1 MSALVNFFGDNAM
14 FYKDITQ
21 WMRNRTFA
29 SLFFGLLLVAEALSL
44 FIIAGSDDISNPG
57 VSMFYTL
64 YLVLIIYALLIAYMG
79 NGLTSR
85 EFVNRTFELFE
96 LSGMSLER
104 MVGGKI
110 LSMLY
115 QFFFGFFCLVPF
127 MFFAYFLG
135 GLDFFEML
143 VGVVMA
149 GFMAL
154 PLYLV
159 SLLSALTGRFKQI
172 ALLARLGAVFA
183 LGMFILFAAI
193 SFFANQPIM
202 QEIVSDL
209 TDFFKR
215 LFGGSAEALVIFV
228 VSVAIYVQACLLLFY
243 FCCDSISRESDS
255 REIPIKVLTGSLIL
269 CWMFYFGY
277 KIVINGYEKGVTYL
291 VVVPVFLALLALG
304 VRTFYN
310 RAAVPPIVA
319 RRYRG
324 ATGFRRI
331 LYVLF
336 RPGIEGSL
344 RTLLLLIL
352 LSVAAGQI
360 AVMLLPTGFGS
371 ADLAAVEWWSGMSL
385 LVQIP
390 WFLAIPHVF
399 FARARDMRYNYAGQ
413 RTITVAWWVVLG
425 ALVLIYLAWTHS
437 SVLGNSSAGFLNIM
451 DILLITLLSPL
462 PSLSVVGSSEVEMQ
476 VAGGYVRMAAGLA
489 GAVLMWHHMRRAV
502 RDEADMIEDAAGA
515 GPAGGVATA
524 DVATEPIL
532 DDTSK

>member
-1 MSALVNFFGDNAM
+1 MRALVNFFGDNAM

-64 YLVLIIYALLIAYMG
+64 YLVLIIYALLIAFMG

-135 GLDFFEML
+135 GLDFIEML
-143 VGVVMA
+143 VGVIIM
-149 GFMAL
+149 GFLAL
-154 PLYLV
+154 PLYLM

-172 ALLARLGAVFA
+172 ALLARLAAVFS
-183 LGMFILFAAI
+183 LGMFTLFTII
-193 SFFANQPIM
+193 SFFTNQPIM
-202 QEIVSDL
+202 QEFVREL
-209 TDFFKR
+209 TDFFKTM
-215 LFGGSAEALVIFV
+215 FSGSSEAILVFV
-228 VSVAIYVQACLLLFY
+228 VGAAIYVQVCLLLFY

-269 CWMFYFGY
+269 CWMALFGY
-277 KIVINGYEKGVTYL
+277 MIAMRGYEEGITYM

-310 RAAVPPIVA
+310 RATVPPIVV
-319 RRYRG
+319 RRYRD
-324 ATGFRRI
+324 ATGFRRL
-331 LYVLF
+331 LYSMF
-336 RPGIEGSL
+336 RPGIEGSV
-344 RTLLLLIL
+344 RTLFLLIL
-352 LSVAAGQI
+352 LAVAAGQF
-360 AVMLLPTGFGS
+360 AVSMQFVTS
-371 ADLAAVEWWSGMSL
+371 IHSDLAAVEWWSGMSL

-390 WFLAIPHVF
+390 WFLAIPHIF

-425 ALVLIYLAWTHS
+425 ALVMIYLAWKRSGVYGYSLDS
-437 SVLGNSSAGFLNIM
+437 SSIL
-451 DILLITLLSPL
+451 DIALITLLSPL
-462 PSLSVVGSSEVEMQ
+462 PSLSVVGSSDAGMQ
-476 VAGGYVRMAAGLA
+476 AFGGYLRLGA
-489 GAVLMWHHMRRAV
+489 GAIGAILMWNHMRKTV
-502 RDEADMIEDAAGA
+502 RDEAAMIYEAQGEAAAGDEVPTTVE
-515 GPAGGVATA
+515 PAL
-524 DVATEPIL
+524 ENII
-532 DDTSK
+532 K